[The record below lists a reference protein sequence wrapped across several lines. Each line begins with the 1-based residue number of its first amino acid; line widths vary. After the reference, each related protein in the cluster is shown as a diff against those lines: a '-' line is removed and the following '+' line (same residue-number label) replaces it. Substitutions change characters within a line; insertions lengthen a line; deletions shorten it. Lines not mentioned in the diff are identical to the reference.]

1 MRIRLID
8 IFSGLFML
16 ITSKLFCT
24 YSQVENHKDFG
35 SIGTDSVTK
44 REMEEDQ
51 SVNDSSHPGKAGI
64 TDFFIT

>member
-1 MRIRLID
+1 
-8 IFSGLFML
+8 ML

-35 SIGTDSVTK
+35 SIGMDSVTK